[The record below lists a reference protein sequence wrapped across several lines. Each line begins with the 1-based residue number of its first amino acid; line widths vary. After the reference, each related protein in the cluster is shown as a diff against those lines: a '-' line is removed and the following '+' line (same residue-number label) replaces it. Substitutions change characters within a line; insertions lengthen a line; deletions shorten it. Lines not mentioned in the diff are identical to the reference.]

1 MAVASPC
8 VDVCRMDGR
17 TGYCTGCL
25 RTAEEIRRWRKL
37 TDYQCRRVLED
48 AKRRRARL
56 DRPAQGGS
64 AAASAGTLPRSG

>member
-8 VDVCRMDGR
+8 VDVCRMDSR
-17 TGYCTGCL
+17 TGYCMGCL

-37 TDYQCRRVLED
+37 TDYQCRCVLAD

-56 DRPAQGGS
+56 CRAAQGP
-64 AAASAGTLPRSG
+64 AVASV